1 MPDLSEPLPLIP
13 IGAVATGPVPAGGQ
27 KATKGEFVLAPIPIS
42 DPPVGSS
49 LGVAA
54 VYTFATN
61 KAADPS
67 PRPTVGTGPML
78 EITGRLA

>member
-27 KATKGEFVLAPIPIS
+27 KAIKGEFVLAPIPIS

-54 VYTFATN
+54 VYTSATH
-61 KAADPS
+61 KAAGPS
-67 PRPTVGTGPML
+67 PPATLSAGPML